1 METRLDRPDRPAQ
14 SFRNSFERKI
24 RPEAEDDHD
33 PLVCGQYAEA
43 CEQGIPF
50 DERHERVTPGELRAA
65 VDRDEADDVPTPE
78 SIAAAVDE
86 DPVEPRTESVRLP
99 QHVERLPGNDEGVL
113 DGVLGLV
120 SVGEKESSQSINPI
134 ESRPGARQEVRSAVI
149 GGGRRGVGGMEVHWQ
164 G

>member
-33 PLVCGQYAEA
+33 PFLARQAAEA
-43 CEQGIPF
+43 REQGVPL
-50 DERHERVTPGELRAA
+50 DECLERIEGGGFGSA
-65 VDRDEADDVPTPE
+65 VDRDEADDIPPAEPV
-78 SIAAAVDE
+78 AAAVDE
-86 DPVEPRTESVRLP
+86 DPVEPRAEPIRLP
-99 QHVERLPGNDEGVL
+99 QRVERLPGNDEGVL

-120 SVGEKESSQSINPI
+120 SVGEKESSQSISPI
-134 ESRPGARQEVRSAVI
+134 KSRPGARQEVRSAVV
-149 GGGRRGVGGMEVHWQ
+149 GGGRRGVGGMELHWQ